1 MQRVYEI
8 KYNND
13 VIGTSSKFEDANMNS
28 KELIAEVDGIIAK
41 HAEANGVEFENI
53 ANSPYQKLLKQV

>member
-1 MQRVYEI
+1 
-8 KYNND
+8 
-13 VIGTSSKFEDANMNS
+13 NMNS

-53 ANSPYQKLLKQV
+53 ANSPYQKLLKQA